1 MDTLTY
7 WNDTW
12 HEGNPAILG
21 PRDHAFWLSSIVF
34 DGGRAFEGCGPD
46 LDLHAERVVRS
57 ARALGLKATKTPD
70 EILALMHEAV
80 RRFGPKAELYVRPMF
95 WAMKGGSVPMSV
107 DPESTQFL
115 LCVYRQ
121 PMRAGTPLTL
131 GLCRSIRRPTPE
143 SATTAAKASCLYP
156 NSSRGV
162 AEMVARGF
170 QNGIVLDAVGN
181 VAETCSANIFLVRD
195 GTVVTP
201 IPNGTFLAG
210 VTRHRVI
217 QLLRDAG
224 VRVEERTVRVDE
236 LERADEL
243 FTTGNAGKVQ
253 PVSRYESRDL
263 QPGPIGRRAH
273 ELYMAFSRSQRVI

>member
-46 LDLHAERVVRS
+46 LDLHAARVVR
-57 ARALGLKATKTPD
+57 APRALGLKATKTAK
-70 EILALMHEAV
+70 EILDLMHEAV

-95 WAMKGGSVPMSV
+95 WATKGGQGPISVPG
-107 DPESTQFL
+107 DSTQFL
-115 LCVYRQ
+115 LCVYHA

-143 SATTAAKASCLYP
+143 SAPTDAKASCLYP
-156 NSSRGV
+156 NSSRSV
-162 AEMVARGF
+162 AEMLARGF
-170 QNGIVLDAVGN
+170 QNGVVLDALGN
-181 VAETCSANIFLVRD
+181 VAETCSSNIFLAKS
-195 GTVVTP
+195 GVVSTP
-201 IPNGTFLAG
+201 VPNGSFLAG
-210 VTRHRVI
+210 ITRNRVVK
-217 QLLRDAG
+217 LLRNAG
-224 VRVEERTVRVDE
+224 VTVKECTVTTAD
-236 LERADEL
+236 LDDADEL

-263 QPGPIGRRAH
+263 QPGPIARQAH
-273 ELYMAFSRSQRVI
+273 ELYMTWSGTQRVI